1 MKQFSNSR
9 GVALLTVLL
18 LILIMSLLAT
28 QLTQIFFKD
37 IRNSK
42 NVEFNSV
49 SQLYLDFLQSHFQ
62 DVFGLSITQNK
73 SSINKSTVLT
83 INNYRPDFQGFQ
95 ANFAVKDLSNCFNIN
110 SLFLERDGSLLINQ
124 KTLLFFKQLLKV
136 MEFDMTQVETIADTI
151 IDWVDED
158 NLPRAYGSE
167 NYYYTGPANK
177 SPRFTSKRLF
187 YNTSE
192 LKQLSS
198 FSNWYERMQQSVCVI
213 PYSNN
218 FSVNLNTL
226 EADNAEL
233 FSIFLK
239 IPDIEVA
246 ESIISRIP
254 LEGYRS
260 LQDFFNLESDLANA
274 ELINYLTTNSHALS
288 LEIVLDSGFTSATYV
303 SLMSLNG
310 NPISILDT
318 FKK

>member
-1 MKQFSNSR
+1 MKQFSNSS

-42 NVEFNSV
+42 NVEFNSL
-49 SQLYLDFLQSHFQ
+49 SHIYIDFLQSHFQ
-62 DVFGLSITQNK
+62 DVFGQSITQNK
-73 SSINKSTVLT
+73 SNINKSTVLA
-83 INNYRPDFQGFQ
+83 INDYSIEFQGFQ
-95 ANFAVKDLSNCFNIN
+95 ANFEVKDFSNCFNIN
-110 SLFLERDGSLLINQ
+110 SIFLERDGNLLINQ

-136 MEFDMTQVETIADTI
+136 MEFDSAQVETIADNL

-158 NLPRAYGSE
+158 NLPRAYGKE

-177 SPRFTSKRLF
+177 SPRFTPKRLF
-187 YNTSE
+187 FNTSE
-192 LKQLSS
+192 LRQLAGL
-198 FSNWYERMQQSVCVI
+198 SNVYERMQESVCVI

-218 FSVNLNTL
+218 FSINLNTL
-226 EADNAEL
+226 DTANAEL

-239 IPDIEVA
+239 TPDVETA

-254 LEGYRS
+254 LEGYGS
-260 LQDFFNLESDLANA
+260 LQDFFNLESDLANTEFLNFLA
-274 ELINYLTTNSHALS
+274 TNSHTLY
-288 LEIVLDSGFTSATYV
+288 LEITLDSGFTSATYV
-303 SLMSLNG
+303 SLMNLNG
-310 NPISILDT
+310 NSISILDT

>member
-28 QLTQIFFKD
+28 QLTQVLFKD

-42 NVEFNSV
+42 NVEFNSL
-49 SQLYLDFLQSHFQ
+49 SNLYIDFLQSHFQ
-62 DVFGLSITQNK
+62 DVFGESITQNK
-73 SSINKSTVLT
+73 SNLNKSTVLA
-83 INNYRPDFQGFQ
+83 INNYGIEFQGLQ
-95 ANFAVKDLSNCFNIN
+95 ANFEVKDLSNCFNIN
-110 SLFLERDGSLLINQ
+110 ALFLERDGAILINQ
-124 KTLLFFKQLLKV
+124 KTLMFFKELLEAI
-136 MEFDMTQVETIADTI
+136 EFDKAQVDTITDSI

-167 NYYYTGPANK
+167 NYYYTGPTQA

-192 LKQLSS
+192 LRQLPALRNLYDS
-198 FSNWYERMQQSVCVI
+198 MQESVCII

-218 FSVNLNTL
+218 FSLNLNTL
-226 EADNAEL
+226 NANNAEL

-239 IPDIEVA
+239 TPDVETA

-254 LEGYRS
+254 LEGYEN
-260 LQDFFNLESDLANA
+260 LQDFFNLESDLANT
-274 ELINYLTTNSHALS
+274 EFINYLTTKSHTLS
-288 LEIVLDSGFTSATYV
+288 LEIILDSGFTSATYV
-303 SLMSLNG
+303 SLMSLNASRL
-310 NPISILDT
+310 SILDT

>member
-28 QLTQIFFKD
+28 QLTQVLFKD

-42 NVEFNSV
+42 NVEFNSL
-49 SQLYLDFLQSHFQ
+49 SNLYIDFLQSHFQ
-62 DVFGLSITQNK
+62 DVFGESITQNK
-73 SSINKSTVLT
+73 SNLNKSTVLA
-83 INNYRPDFQGFQ
+83 INNYGIEFQGLQ
-95 ANFAVKDLSNCFNIN
+95 ANFEVKDLSNCFNIN
-110 SLFLERDGSLLINQ
+110 ALFLERDGAILINQ
-124 KTLLFFKQLLKV
+124 KTLMFFKELLEAI
-136 MEFDMTQVETIADTI
+136 EFDKAQVDTITDSI

-167 NYYYTGPANK
+167 NYYYTGPTQA

-192 LKQLSS
+192 LRQLPAL
-198 FSNWYERMQQSVCVI
+198 SNLYDSMQESVCII

-218 FSVNLNTL
+218 FSLNLNTL
-226 EADNAEL
+226 NANNAEL

-239 IPDIEVA
+239 TPDVETA

-254 LEGYRS
+254 LEGYENP
-260 LQDFFNLESDLANA
+260 QDFFNLESDLANT
-274 ELINYLTTNSHALS
+274 EFINYLTTKSHTLS
-288 LEIVLDSGFTSATYV
+288 LEIILDSGFTSATYV
-303 SLMSLNG
+303 SLMSLNASRM
-310 NPISILDT
+310 SILDT

>member
-9 GVALLTVLL
+9 GIALLTVLL

-28 QLTQIFFKD
+28 QLTQVLFKD

-42 NVEFNSV
+42 NVEFNSL
-49 SQLYLDFLQSHFQ
+49 SNLYIDFLQSHFQ
-62 DVFGLSITQNK
+62 DVFGESITQNK
-73 SSINKSTVLT
+73 SNLNKSTVLA
-83 INNYRPDFQGFQ
+83 INNYGIEFQGLQ
-95 ANFAVKDLSNCFNIN
+95 ANFEVKDLSNCFNIN
-110 SLFLERDGSLLINQ
+110 ALFLERDGAILINQ
-124 KTLLFFKQLLKV
+124 KTLMFFKELLEAI
-136 MEFDMTQVETIADTI
+136 EFDKAQVDTITDSI

-167 NYYYTGPANK
+167 NYYYTGPTQA

-192 LKQLSS
+192 LRQLPAL
-198 FSNWYERMQQSVCVI
+198 SNLYDSMQESVCII

-218 FSVNLNTL
+218 FSLNLNTL
-226 EADNAEL
+226 NANNAEL

-239 IPDIEVA
+239 TPDVETA

-254 LEGYRS
+254 LEGYENP
-260 LQDFFNLESDLANA
+260 QDFFNLESDLANT
-274 ELINYLTTNSHALS
+274 EFINYLTTKSHTLS
-288 LEIVLDSGFTSATYV
+288 LEIILDSGFTSATYV
-303 SLMSLNG
+303 SLMSLNASRM
-310 NPISILDT
+310 SILDT

>member
-9 GVALLTVLL
+9 GVALLAVLL

-28 QLTQIFFKD
+28 QLSQVLFKD
-37 IRNSK
+37 LRNSK
-42 NVEFNSV
+42 NVEFNSL
-49 SQLYLDFLQSHFQ
+49 SNIYIDFLQSHFQ
-62 DVFGLSITQNK
+62 DVFGESITQIK
-73 SSINKSTVLT
+73 SNLNKSTVSV
-83 INNYRPDFQGFQ
+83 INNYGIEFQGFQ
-95 ANFAVKDLSNCFNIN
+95 ANFEIKDFSNCFNIN
-110 SLFLERDGSLLINQ
+110 SLFLERDGTLLINQ
-124 KTLLFFKQLLKV
+124 KTLLFFKELLKV
-136 MEFDMTQVETIADTI
+136 MEFNDTQIDTIADNI

-167 NYYYTGPANK
+167 NYYYTGPTHT

-192 LKQLSS
+192 LRQLPAL
-198 FSNWYERMQQSVCVI
+198 SNLYERMQDSVCVI

-218 FSVNLNTL
+218 FLVNLNTL
-226 EADNAEL
+226 NADNAEL

-239 IPDIEVA
+239 TLDIETA

-254 LEGYRS
+254 LDGYGS
-260 LQDFFNLESDLANA
+260 VQDFYNLESDLGNT
-274 ELINYLTTNSHALS
+274 EFINFLATKSHALS
-288 LEIVLDSGFTSATYV
+288 LEIILDSGFTSATYV

-310 NPISILDT
+310 SSMSILDT

>member
-28 QLTQIFFKD
+28 QLTQILFKD

-42 NVEFNSV
+42 NVEFNSL
-49 SQLYLDFLQSHFQ
+49 SNIYIDFLQSHFQ
-62 DVFGLSITQNK
+62 DVFGQSITQNK
-73 SSINKSTVLT
+73 SSINKSTVLA
-83 INNYRPDFQGFQ
+83 INDYSIEFQGFQ
-95 ANFAVKDLSNCFNIN
+95 ANFEVKDFSNCFNIN
-110 SLFLERDGSLLINQ
+110 SLFLERDGNLLINP
-124 KTLLFFKQLLKV
+124 KTLLFFEQLLKV
-136 MEFDMTQVETIADTI
+136 MEFDSAQVDTIADNL
-151 IDWVDED
+151 IDWVDAD
-158 NLPRAYGSE
+158 NLPRAYGKE
-167 NYYYTGPANK
+167 NYYYTSPANK
-177 SPRFTSKRLF
+177 SPRFTPKRLF

-192 LKQLSS
+192 LRQLAG
-198 FSNWYERMQQSVCVI
+198 FSNVYERLQESVCVI

-226 EADNAEL
+226 DTANAEL

-239 IPDIEVA
+239 TPDVETA

-254 LEGYRS
+254 LEGYVS

-274 ELINYLTTNSHALS
+274 EFINFLATNSHALS
-288 LEIVLDSGFTSATYV
+288 LEITLDSGFTSATYV
-303 SLMSLNG
+303 SLMSFKG

>member
-28 QLTQIFFKD
+28 QLTQVLFKD

-42 NVEFNSV
+42 NVEFNSL
-49 SQLYLDFLQSHFQ
+49 SNLYIDFLQSHFQ
-62 DVFGLSITQNK
+62 DVFGESITQNK
-73 SSINKSTVLT
+73 SNLNKSTVLA
-83 INNYRPDFQGFQ
+83 INNYGIEFQGLQ
-95 ANFAVKDLSNCFNIN
+95 ANFEVKDLSNCFNIN
-110 SLFLERDGSLLINQ
+110 ALFLERDGAILINQ
-124 KTLLFFKQLLKV
+124 KTLMFFKELLEAI
-136 MEFDMTQVETIADTI
+136 EFDKAQVDTITDSI

-167 NYYYTGPANK
+167 NYYYTGPTQA

-192 LKQLSS
+192 LRQLPAL
-198 FSNWYERMQQSVCVI
+198 SNLYDSMQESVCII

-218 FSVNLNTL
+218 FSLNLNTL
-226 EADNAEL
+226 NANNAEL

-239 IPDIEVA
+239 TPDVETA

-254 LEGYRS
+254 LEGYENP
-260 LQDFFNLESDLANA
+260 QDFFNLESDLANT
-274 ELINYLTTNSHALS
+274 EFINYLTTKSHTLS
-288 LEIVLDSGFTSATYV
+288 LEIILDSGFTSATYV
-303 SLMSLNG
+303 SLMSLNSRSM
-310 NPISILDT
+310 PILDT